1 MNLRQLTGLRI
12 ISTATVLVILSM
24 MVGVVWVRAAP
35 ETPSLGTS
43 VLTPL
48 LSTII
53 NNVNTIGDDAFS
65 TVDPSTLTPPPTQHY
80 GPYTTMNDPDSGS
93 CGNDWATD
101 AFTRFFSIFSQSGSI
116 VVVEQFKDGTFVT
129 PAPTGDPS
137 ATPMSPGACN
147 NSTPYDGGMVS
158 PGITGSF
165 HGYEIIPIPAGVMET
180 SNDPSCVA
188 YMSSAPCTTTDF
200 IDTHFTP
207 ACFII
212 SGAGACPVTTFFF
225 HYAAG
230 DQDLIANSWIDSS
243 SDRAG
248 EIGDIEST
256 TI

>member
-1 MNLRQLTGLRI
+1 LKQTQSLSKRI
-12 ISTATVLVILSM
+12 QKIVLVFAFVLVLSAAS
-24 MVGVVWVRAAP
+24 VRAAP
-35 ETPSLGTS
+35 EGPGFGTS

-48 LSTII
+48 LSSII
-53 NNVNTIGDDAFS
+53 GNVNAIGDDAFS
-65 TVDPSTLTPPPTQHY
+65 TVDPSTLSPPPTQHY
-80 GPYTTMNDPDSGS
+80 GPYTTTNDADSGT

-129 PAPTGDPS
+129 PAPAGA

-147 NSTPYDGGMVS
+147 NGAPYDGGIVS
-158 PGITGSF
+158 PGITGQF
-165 HGYEIIPIPAGVMET
+165 HGYEIIPIPPGVMQT

-188 YMSSAPCTTTDF
+188 GVPSAPCTTAEF

-207 ACFII
+207 ACMIDFTL
-212 SGAGACPVTTFFF
+212 GACFVTTFFF

-230 DQDLIANSWIDSS
+230 DQGLIANSWTDSS

-248 EIGDIEST
+248 EIGDIKSAT
-256 TI
+256 V